1 MTTNGLLYKD
11 RFVSRGKE
19 AFNFQFFKFG
29 GAPDESLSRAQDATL
44 KIRMSSVIYVHT
56 QRFFSELMAFFN
68 TFNQLMAASGHHHQ
82 QQHVEPPSPSPKAAS
97 DQQSL
102 RGMRVRVDLEAGS
115 PLLILPMSSFA
126 TQVLVVDLGKLEVHN
141 TFKFS
146 GDEGTISS
154 QTLASAASVP
164 DRYTHYCTIALR
176 ILTNKYFFF

>member
-1 MTTNGLLYKD
+1 M
-11 RFVSRGKE
+11 SRGKE

-56 QRFFSELMAFFN
+56 QRFYSELMAFFN
-68 TFNQLMAASGHHHQ
+68 TFNQLMAAASGHHQ
-82 QQHVEPPSPSPKAAS
+82 QQHVEPPSPSPPKAAT

-164 DRYTHYCTIALR
+164 DRYTHYLLHIAQR
-176 ILTNKYFFF
+176 ILTNKYLFFQL